1 MARPSVIADASTLI
15 CLGWVDQ
22 LQIVPG
28 VFGRIAVPPAVA
40 AEVTHRQATLPAWID
55 VREPRRPL
63 DRRVVTAH
71 LGAGETEVL
80 SFGLELDGALLILD
94 DAQARALARE
104 LGLRMLGTAAVL
116 VEAKRAGL
124 LPRVRPTLDALLAK
138 GFRLDR
144 KVYDQILKAADEE
157 SP

>member
-1 MARPSVIADASTLI
+1 MARPTVIADASALI

-22 LQIVPG
+22 LQILPAL
-28 VFGRIAVPPAVA
+28 FDRIAVPPAVG
-40 AEVTHRQATLPAWID
+40 AEVTHRESALPAWIE
-55 VREPRRPL
+55 VREPGRPL
-63 DRRVVTAH
+63 DHRVVTAH

-80 SFGLELDGALLILD
+80 SLGLELDGAWLILD
-94 DAQARALARE
+94 DAQARALARA

-124 LPRVRPTLDALLAK
+124 LARVRPTLDALLAK

-144 KVYDQILKAADEE
+144 KVYDRLLKAADEE
-157 SP
+157 